1 MILTI
6 LVIAVLTTAGLVAWV
21 YWCNPH
27 AFADLRAKFKG
38 WRTVVFG
45 SSIAIGS
52 VTAELLDAFK
62 QIDIAPLL
70 PPAYALK
77 IIAGI
82 GVATILLRIVTTGRV
97 GAKK

>member
-1 MILTI
+1 MILPI
-6 LVIAVLTTAGLVAWV
+6 LIITALAAVALAAWV
-21 YWCNPH
+21 YWRNPA

-45 SSIAIGS
+45 SAVAIGS
-52 VTAELLDAFK
+52 VTTELLDAFK